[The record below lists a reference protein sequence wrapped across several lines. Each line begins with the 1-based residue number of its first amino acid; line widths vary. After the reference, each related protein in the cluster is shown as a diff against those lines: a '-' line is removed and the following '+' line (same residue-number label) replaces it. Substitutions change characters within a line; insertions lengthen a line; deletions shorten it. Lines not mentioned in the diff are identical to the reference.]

1 MKRVHLYIGF
11 VIILLS
17 ACSTQEKKG
26 QSVQSEK
33 PEVNHEEGSYSD
45 GAEYEHYMFFNNL
58 KTIQRNIEDLLQL
71 DPHEV
76 NEILSNG
83 HAWADDHI
91 ATSSDDIEEVKN
103 FLVNELSGGNT
114 DLIQE
119 EPAQ

>member
-1 MKRVHLYIGF
+1 MTNNKQQTAV
-11 VIILLS
+11 
-17 ACSTQEKKG
+17 TPQEKAKDLIR
-26 QSVQSEK
+26 QFYSV
-33 PEVNHEEGSYSD
+33 
-45 GAEYEHYMFFNNL
+45 GAMECKQCAL
-58 KTIQRNIEDLLQL
+58 IA
-71 DPHEV
+71 V

>member
-1 MKRVHLYIGF
+1 MQKIKTF
-11 VIILLS
+11 ES
-17 ACSTQEKKG
+17 FSQEDFEPTQI
-26 QSVQSEK
+26 QPFHEK
-33 PEVNHEEGSYSD
+33 PEVDHEENSYGD
-45 GAEYEHYMFFNNL
+45 DAEYEHYMFFGNL
-58 KTIQRNIEDLLQL
+58 KTIQRNIEELLQL
-71 DPHEV
+71 DPHKV